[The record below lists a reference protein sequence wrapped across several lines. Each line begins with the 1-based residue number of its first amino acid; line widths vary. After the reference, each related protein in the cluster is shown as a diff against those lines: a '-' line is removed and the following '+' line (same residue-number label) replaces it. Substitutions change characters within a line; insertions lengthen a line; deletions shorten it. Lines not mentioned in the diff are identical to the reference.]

1 MKSPVLLLCIGCV
14 AARDLDGDGV
24 EDVAVVEG
32 DCCAISYGADIAG
45 CAGATDLAG
54 CADFC
59 PTGWLLRYNIG
70 SDGLEDQTQFDCIS
84 FVAEADCTDTWFSK
98 AAGIN
103 CPHYIPT
110 APPSPAGGLNRDLD
124 GDGLEDAAAE
134 GECCIGGYGNSFTN
148 EYNCGTT
155 MAEVQAGGCCAAG
168 FLLRYSLQPCG
179 EDNNGWDCV
188 SFVDKAGCTAKGSP
202 YQWSADVGARCP
214 HTAAAIATPPAHHC
228 DSALASGP
236 FLAAALIA
244 AVGTAL

>member
-24 EDVAVVEG
+24 EDVAV
-32 DCCAISYGADIAG
+32 
-45 CAGATDLAG
+45 
-54 CADFC
+54 
-59 PTGWLLRYNIG
+59 
-70 SDGLEDQTQFDCIS
+70 
-84 FVAEADCTDTWFSK
+84 
-98 AAGIN
+98 
-103 CPHYIPT
+103 
-110 APPSPAGGLNRDLD
+110 
-124 GDGLEDAAAE
+124 E
-134 GECCIGGYGNSFTN
+134 GECCIGGYGNTFTN

-179 EDNNGWDCV
+179 EENNGWDCV

-202 YQWSADVGARCP
+202 YQWSADVGAQCP
-214 HTAAAIATPPAHHC
+214 HTAAAIAISDHC
-228 DSALASGP
+228 DSDSALVSGP

>member
-24 EDVAVVEG
+24 EDVAVEG
-32 DCCAISYGADIAG
+32 DCCAAVYGADISN
-45 CAGATDLAG
+45 CNGATTLAEAQA
-54 CADFC
+54 CCSTD
-59 PTGWLLRYNIG
+59 WLLRYNIE

-124 GDGLEDAAAE
+124 GDGYEDAAAE
-134 GECCIGGYGNSFTN
+134 GECCISGYGNTFTN

-168 FLLRYSLQPCG
+168 SLLRYSLQPCG
-179 EDNNGWDCV
+179 EDNNRWDCV
-188 SFVDKAGCTAKGSP
+188 SFVDTAACAAMGAS
-202 YQWSADVGARCP
+202 YIWSADAFLSCP
-214 HTAAAIATPPAHHC
+214 HTAASLSIDC

-236 FLAAALIA
+236 FLATALLA

>member
-24 EDVAVVEG
+24 EDVAVEG
-32 DCCAISYGADIAG
+32 DCCAAVYGADISN
-45 CAGATDLAG
+45 CNSATTLAEAQA
-54 CADFC
+54 CCSTD
-59 PTGWLLRYNIG
+59 WLLRYNIE

-124 GDGLEDAAAE
+124 GDGYEDAAAE
-134 GECCIGGYGNSFTN
+134 GECCISGYGNTFTN

-168 FLLRYSLQPCG
+168 SLLRYSLQPCG
-179 EDNNGWDCV
+179 EDNNSWDCV
-188 SFVDKAGCTAKGSP
+188 SFVDTAACAAMGAS
-202 YQWSADVGARCP
+202 YIWSADAFLSCP
-214 HTAAAIATPPAHHC
+214 HTAASLSIDC

-236 FLAAALIA
+236 FLATALLT